1 MNSKFNP
8 VAGIVILKVMDGD
21 YSVLCLETKHG
32 DYDLTKGHL
41 HPDEDPM
48 TAALR
53 EAKEEADITEISFP
67 FGKDTLSVDACEMFV
82 GVTEQIPEIRANP
95 YTGICEHKKIVW
107 LPIVDAVNSNKI
119 KTFLHPA
126 VMFAYEKVIES
137 RKNE

>member
-8 VAGIVILKVMDGD
+8 QAGIVILKVMDGG

-32 DYDLTKGHL
+32 DYDLTKGIID
-41 HPDEDPM
+41 PGEDPM
-48 TAALR
+48 STALR
-53 EAKEEADITEISFP
+53 EAKEEAAITEISFP

-137 RKNE
+137 RKK